1 MNLGVQYY
9 RPPFP
14 NQRYWRED
22 MARIKDAG
30 LNTVQL
36 WVIWGLGRGKTGPVR
51 F

>member
-14 NQRYWRED
+14 HDEYWDDDFR
-22 MARIKDAG
+22 RIRDAG

-36 WVIWGLGRGKTGPVR
+36 WVLWG
-51 F
+51 